1 MYLLCEI
8 GSLRNGKS
16 TDDDPAQELI
26 SSKTRTED
34 LYTLKTDHFSLKEKQ
49 LLNHV

>member
-1 MYLLCEI
+1 MYLLCVI
-8 GSLRNGKS
+8 GPLRNGKS

-34 LYTLKTDHFSLKEKQ
+34 LYTSKNDHFSLKKEDFK
-49 LLNHV
+49 